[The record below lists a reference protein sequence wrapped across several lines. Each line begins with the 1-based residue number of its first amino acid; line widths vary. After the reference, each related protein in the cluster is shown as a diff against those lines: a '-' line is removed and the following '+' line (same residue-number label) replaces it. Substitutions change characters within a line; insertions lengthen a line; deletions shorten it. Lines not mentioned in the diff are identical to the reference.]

1 MTASQ
6 GFLHAV
12 VSAAGSILG
21 NRQAS
26 RVAVILLF
34 FFCGYY
40 SVLVGQKTLSIYL
53 KRNLVL
59 GGKTVNRQ

>member
-21 NRQAS
+21 NRLAS
-26 RVAVILLF
+26 RVTAACPVEE
-34 FFCGYY
+34 
-40 SVLVGQKTLSIYL
+40 SLSDS
-53 KRNLVL
+53 
-59 GGKTVNRQ
+59 T